1 MTSPQSHDCCTKEK
15 ASHSEDESEKDTEE
29 ETFKLSYSGRC
40 SLVVKSFASEVFDFH
55 RHCDLE
61 VRYTREGMTDCWVIC
76 GQGNRSTVP
85 SCKLGCDCMDSHLYP
100 CHIGD

>member
-1 MTSPQSHDCCTKEK
+1 MPNGKP
-15 ASHSEDESEKDTEE
+15 
-29 ETFKLSYSGRC
+29 Y
-40 SLVVKSFASEVFDFH
+40 ASEVFDFH

-85 SCKLGCDCMDSHLYP
+85 SCKLGCDCMDSHGTCVISEIDMLQKFGGP
-100 CHIGD
+100 LCLFGMQEKDPTVF